1 MFPISIKMSI
11 LLQYHCKYY
20 CMYVKGLVYICIS
33 SKENNQVSVVE
44 EHYNTLNVVTM
55 GMCPL

>member
-1 MFPISIKMSI
+1 MSI

-44 EHYNTLNVVTM
+44 EHYYTVYMVTL